1 MSGKTGSIRI
11 QNPNVDQDNFRKNSQ
26 SALNVV
32 GKANFGKGISG
43 RMGLLKGSGVPEIA
57 YFVFDKEKWTEE
69 EAQSWVENSNFEFEN
84 TCSSCVEVFE
94 SGEIWIKGIAGHMN
108 EEFGDGRKIVGLD
121 IPENFDIPIRDKHT
135 ENFGKIL
142 GLTNKDHITI
152 KDNKILFKWKVTNSD
167 IKELVRSAKN
177 PKGIFKYSVELSNP
191 IRVGNKRA
199 GLLSGIAATDKPA
212 DKGAQTTEVLFETLT
227 GDEKELFESEIEKK
241 NDSSQRENVEDN
253 NMTGDKETMEL
264 RLEIKDLETA
274 RDKAVE
280 KFEEERTA
288 RKNDKEAFESE
299 ISDLKEKFE
308 TVEKER
314 DDFKEKFEQ
323 EQKDHKSTKDDKAM
337 LLEKVEKFE
346 EDIKNK
352 EIAEIFELG
361 IKAEIYSK
369 EKEADIKKELFEL
382 STEVLNEK
390 KNMLGIMVAKTSKNP
405 QAKDIGG
412 RGQENFEGQEKTT
425 AKGAFN
431 GLF

>member
-26 SALNVV
+26 SALNIV

-352 EIAEIFELG
+352 EIDEIFELG

-425 AKGAFN
+425 AKSAFN
-431 GLF
+431 ELF

>member
-1 MSGKTGSIRI
+1 MPKKTSNIRI

-26 SALNVV
+26 SELNIV
-32 GKANFGKGISG
+32 GEANFGKGISG

-57 YFVFDKEKWTEE
+57 YFEFDEEKWTEE
-69 EAQSWVENSNFEFEN
+69 EAQSWVEKSNFEFEN

-94 SGEIWIKGIAGHMN
+94 SGEIWIKGIAGHLN

-121 IPENFDIPIRDKHT
+121 IPEDFDIPVRDKHT
-135 ENFGKIL
+135 NNFGKIL

-212 DKGAQTTEVLFETLT
+212 DKGAKTTEVLFETLT

-241 NDSSQRENVEDN
+241 NDSQIENVEDS

-274 RDKAVE
+274 RDKALE
-280 KFEEERTA
+280 KFEEEKAA
-288 RKNDKEAFESE
+288 RKKDREAFESE

-308 TVEKER
+308 AVEKER
-314 DDFKEKFEQ
+314 DEYKEKFEQ

-346 EDIKNK
+346 EDAKNK
-352 EIAEIFELG
+352 EIDEIFELG
-361 IKAEIYSK
+361 VKAEIYSK
-369 EKEADIKKELFEL
+369 EKEEDIKKELFEL
-382 STEVLNEK
+382 SAEVLNEK

>member
-1 MSGKTGSIRI
+1 MPKKTGNILI

-26 SALNVV
+26 SELNIV
-32 GKANFGKGISG
+32 GEANFGKGISG

-57 YFVFDKEKWTEE
+57 YFEFDKEKWTEE

-94 SGEIWIKGIAGHMN
+94 SGEIWIKGIAGHLN
-108 EEFGDGRKIVGLD
+108 EEFGDGRKIVGLE

-212 DKGAQTTEVLFETLT
+212 DEGAKTTEVLFETLT

-241 NDSSQRENVEDN
+241 NDSQIENVEDS

-274 RDKAVE
+274 RDKALE
-280 KFEEERTA
+280 KFEEEKAA
-288 RKNDKEAFESE
+288 RKKDREAFESE

-308 TVEKER
+308 AVEKER
-314 DDFKEKFEQ
+314 DEYKEKFEQ
-323 EQKDHKSTKDDKAM
+323 EQKDHKSTKDDKDM
-337 LLEKVEKFE
+337 LLKKVEKFE
-346 EDIKNK
+346 EDAKNK
-352 EIAEIFELG
+352 EIDEIFELG
-361 IKAEIYSK
+361 VKAEIYSK
-369 EKEADIKKELFEL
+369 EKEEDIKKELFEL
-382 STEVLNEK
+382 SAEVLNEK

>member
-1 MSGKTGSIRI
+1 MSGKTGVIRI
-11 QNPNVDQDNFRKNSQ
+11 QNPSIDQDNFRKNSQ
-26 SALNVV
+26 SELNVV

-57 YFVFDKEKWTEE
+57 YFVFDEEKWTEE
-69 EAQSWVENSNFEFEN
+69 DAKSWVEKSNFEFEN
-84 TCSSCVEVFE
+84 TCTSCVEIFE
-94 SGEIWIKGIAGHMN
+94 TGEIWIKGIAGHMN
-108 EEFGDGRKIVGLD
+108 TEFGDGREIVGLD

-142 GLTNKDHITI
+142 GLTNRDHITV

-199 GLLSGIAATDKPA
+199 GILSGIAATDKPA

-241 NDSSQRENVEDN
+241 DDSFQKENVEDSI
-253 NMTGDKETMEL
+253 MADKETMEL

-280 KFEEERTA
+280 KFEDEKSA
-288 RKNDKEAFESE
+288 RKAEKEAFESQ
-299 ISDLKEKFE
+299 INDLEEKFE
-308 TVEKER
+308 SVEKER

-323 EQKDHKSTKDDKAM
+323 SEKDKNSIKKDKDM

-346 EDIKNK
+346 EQVKGRAI
-352 EIAEIFELG
+352 EEVFELG
-361 IKAEIYSK
+361 IKAQVYSK
-369 EKEADIKKELFEL
+369 DKEEDIKKELFEL
-382 STEVLNEK
+382 SDEVLTEK
-390 KNMLGIMVAKTSKNP
+390 KNMLGIMVSRVPKNP
-405 QAKDIGG
+405 GAGNVGG
-412 RGQENFEGQEKTT
+412 KGQENFEGKEKPS